1 MNKMELFNSR
11 FVVVSKREYKKGECP
26 NEKVDVKDKNKQIL
40 DLIFGLDPITK
51 HPIGDIAM
59 YTSDKVNPEVRMF
72 IEQNLLI
79 PREGDSGLSI
89 DQDTVNKM
97 NANLTDDDVARFS
110 RNHGESK
117 EDYAL
122 RLKDYFEH
130 EKYERAR
137 KREVTRL
144 KKIINES
151 E

>member
-1 MNKMELFNSR
+1 MNKIELFNSR
-11 FVVVSKREYKKGECP
+11 FDVISKREYKKGECP
-26 NEKVDVKDKNKQIL
+26 IDKVDVKDKNKQIL

-72 IEQNLLI
+72 IEQNLLRDL
-79 PREGDSGLSI
+79 PNSEGLNL

-97 NANLTDDDVARFS
+97 NTNLTDDDVAKFS

-137 KREVTRL
+137 KREVARL
-144 KKIINES
+144 KRIIDES

>member
-1 MNKMELFNSR
+1 MNKIVLYNNRFSIPAERVYSDGEL
-11 FVVVSKREYKKGECP
+11 P
-26 NEKVDVKDKNKQIL
+26 NDKVDVKDKNKQVL
-40 DLIFGLDPITK
+40 DFIFGIDPLTG
-51 HPIGDIAM
+51 HPCGDLAQ
-59 YTSDKVNPEVRMF
+59 YVNDKVNPEVRMF

-137 KREVTRL
+137 KREVARL
-144 KKIINES
+144 KKIINDS

>member
-1 MNKMELFNSR
+1 MNKIELFNSR
-11 FVVVSKREYKKGECP
+11 FDVVSKREYKKGECP

-79 PREGDSGLSI
+79 SREGDSGLSI

-137 KREVTRL
+137 KREVARL